1 MASIQEKLNKSGRKW
16 KEGNPLPYRHAEL
29 FCEKCGKSMGVQD
42 IVITDLKT
50 LMYCD
55 ICAKPFV
62 RQVPY
67 KISDDIEVTF
77 DNGII
82 VTVKYTGGYYNELSV
97 DKICYY
103 NKKGRYIKIKGKM
116 YYLNK
121 TATVLSSAIDLVDNI
136 FNQYNNNFNA
146 LQFAKI

>member
-1 MASIQEKLNKSGRKW
+1 MSTDYVKEKLRKSGRNW
-16 KEGNPLPYRHAEL
+16 KELEPPHDREVQLL
-29 FCEKCGKSMGVQD
+29 CEKCGKSMGIEDATRV
-42 IVITDLKT
+42 DLRT

-55 ICAKPFV
+55 NCAKPFV

-67 KISDDIEVTF
+67 KITDNIEVTF

-103 NKKGRYIKIKGKM
+103 NKKGRFIKIKGKM

-121 TATVLSSAIDLVDNI
+121 TATVLSNTINYI
-136 FNQYNNNFNA
+136 HNQYNNNFNT